1 MMTNKWSMQ
10 PLPEMDESQFEQWQ
24 ALLESRTG
32 MRVTE
37 QRKTF
42 LQTSVGMRMREL
54 GLSDY
59 QNYYNRVSQHPPGGM
74 EWTLLVDRL
83 TVQETSFFRHQASF
97 DRVQRFLAERSD
109 KGGTIEIWSV
119 GCSTGEEPYSL
130 AMLAQETL
138 QDSGCY
144 FGISA
149 TDISAPALAKARQGI
164 YSDRKVEALP
174 RERAEQFFTPLE
186 KGRYQV
192 VSQLRDRVCF
202 SQVNVLELSKTP
214 MHGMDLIYCQ
224 NLLIYFRRWRR
235 KEILNRL
242 AERLAPGGLLVVGL
256 GEVVDW
262 SHPDLERDRDPA
274 TLAFRKRVSG

>member
-1 MMTNKWSMQ
+1 MTNEWSMQ
-10 PLPEMDESQFEQWQ
+10 PLPEMDQDQFAQWQ
-24 ALLESRTG
+24 TLLESRTG
-32 MRVTE
+32 MRVSE

-59 QNYYNRVSQHPPGGM
+59 QNYYDRVVEHPPGGM

-83 TVQETSFFRHQASF
+83 TVQETSFFRHQASY
-97 DRVQRFLAERSD
+97 DLVQRYLRQRALSG
-109 KGGTIEIWSV
+109 KTIEIWSV

-138 QDSGCY
+138 LDTDSY
-144 FGISA
+144 FGITA

-164 YSDRKVEALP
+164 YPARKVETLP
-174 RERAEQFFTPLE
+174 AEQAAQFFTPLE

-192 VSQLRDRVCF
+192 VADLRDRVCF
-202 SQVNVLELSKTP
+202 SQVNVLELGKTP
-214 MHGMDLIYCQ
+214 MYGMDLIYCQ

-262 SHPDLERDRDPA
+262 SHPELEREGDAA
-274 TLAFRKRVSG
+274 TLAFRKRVSA